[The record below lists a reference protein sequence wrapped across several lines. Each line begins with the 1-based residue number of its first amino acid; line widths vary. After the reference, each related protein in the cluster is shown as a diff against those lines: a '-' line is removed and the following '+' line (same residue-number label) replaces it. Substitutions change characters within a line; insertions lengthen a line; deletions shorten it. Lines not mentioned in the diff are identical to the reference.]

1 MLTPFGYYDTIIML
15 QNYKKNNEKQ
25 LFIMA
30 NLKIR
35 AGIVQTGI
43 NSQYDKRRS
52 VLQAKL
58 TESIKQS
65 V

>member
-1 MLTPFGYYDTIIML
+1 MDYPIRAESGKGRSAHIFNL
-15 QNYKKNNEKQ
+15 NER
-25 LFIMA
+25 A
-30 NLKIR
+30 VKIR
-35 AGIVQTGI
+35 VGIVQTGI